1 MNRKFMNGS
10 SSPNKNI
17 SNRMHVGTSFNNK
30 SIKLFFFNNH
40 KLIYINNYFIVL
52 LKKKMNAGLI

>member
-10 SSPNKNI
+10 SSPNKNS

-30 SIKLFFFNNH
+30 SIVKLSFY
-40 KLIYINNYFIVL
+40 IYISLYINYFL
-52 LKKKMNAGLI
+52 KKKKKMNAGLI